1 MFVFLVSLAGL
12 PPTAGFV
19 GKFVIFKE
27 VFAYAGT
34 ADSSLFFWCG
44 IIGLINAPIGLFYYM
59 KFAKV
64 MYLCDRDRLP
74 EGTPVR
80 FAGLDKGLV
89 VAAFVLP
96 VVVLGL
102 FFEGLIGLAQ
112 NATNGIF

>member
-1 MFVFLVSLAGL
+1 M
-12 PPTAGFV
+12 P
-19 GKFVIFKE
+19 
-27 VFAYAGT
+27 
-34 ADSSLFFWCG
+34 
-44 IIGLINAPIGLFYYM
+44 
-59 KFAKV
+59 
-64 MYLCDRDRLP
+64 RDRLP

-112 NATNGIF
+112 SATDGIF